1 MSQNAASLRN
11 DRSDG
16 GGNKLAVV
24 LGVLLALLLAA
35 IALFFIL
42 GGEVDLD
49 ADADVAPP
57 NVDVNAPDV
66 DVEGGGVD
74 ISEGEANVDEDE

>member
-1 MSQNAASLRN
+1 MSQNAARLRN
-11 DRSDG
+11 GRSDG

-42 GGEVDLD
+42 GGDVDLD
-49 ADADVAPP
+49 AEAEVDAPE
-57 NVDVNAPDV
+57 VDVNAPDV

-74 ISEGEANVDEDE
+74 VTEDEAELDPNE

>member
-1 MSQNAASLRN
+1 MSQSATSLRN

-35 IALFFIL
+35 IALFFVL
-42 GGEVDLD
+42 GGEVDFE
-49 ADADVAPP
+49 ADVDVAPP

-74 ISEGEANVDEDE
+74 VTDGDASVDEDG

>member
-42 GGEVDLD
+42 GGDVDFDAEVD
-49 ADADVAPP
+49 AP
-57 NVDVNAPDV
+57 NVDVEVPDV
-66 DVEGGGVD
+66 DVDGGGVD
-74 ISEGEANVDEDE
+74 VEEDEADLDPNK